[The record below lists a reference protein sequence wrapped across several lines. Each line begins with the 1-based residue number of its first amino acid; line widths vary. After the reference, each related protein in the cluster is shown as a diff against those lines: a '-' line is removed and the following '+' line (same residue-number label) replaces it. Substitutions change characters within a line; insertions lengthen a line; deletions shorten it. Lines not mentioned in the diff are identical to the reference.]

1 MKIELY
7 SVKDVKANRFTG
19 VVMFPSEAVALRA
32 FTTAVNQGDSGTL
45 LKEYPEDAQIFR
57 VGTFDDESGVV
68 SGETVF
74 IKNATELIIQEKK
87 DV

>member
-19 VVMFPSEAVALRA
+19 VVMFPSEAVAIRA

-57 VGTFDDESGVV
+57 VGTFDDESGVIT
-68 SGETVF
+68 GETVF